1 MADPKLFKSR
11 LNKLNTL
18 TKLRIKV
25 FCVIRN
31 PYDNI
36 TTIVTHFKFKHSEVV
51 KIKNS
56 DRKLNISSELIDE
69 VIKYYFDLY
78 EASEVMRQ
86 LYNLDTMDVHGLLT
100 RAVHLQIF
108 YHRLIDHK

>member
-1 MADPKLFKSR
+1 MFKSR

-18 TKLRIKV
+18 AKLRVKV
-25 FCVIRN
+25 LHVIRN

-36 TTIVTHFKFKHSEVV
+36 ATIVTYRHFKFKHSEVV

-56 DRKLNISSELIDE
+56 DSKLNASSELIDE

-86 LYNLDTMDVHGLLT
+86 QYNLDTMDVHGK
-100 RAVHLQIF
+100 HLIAN
-108 YHRLIDHK
+108 